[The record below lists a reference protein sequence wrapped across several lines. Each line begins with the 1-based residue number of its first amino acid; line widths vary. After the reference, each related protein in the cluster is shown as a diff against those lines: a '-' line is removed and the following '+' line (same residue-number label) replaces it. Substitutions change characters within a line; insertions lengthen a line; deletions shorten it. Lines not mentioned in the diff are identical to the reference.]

1 MGGASFSVIMPV
13 YNGEA
18 TIARAIDSVCAQ
30 TDPDWEL
37 IVVDDGSRDGTRELV
52 AMHTAREPRIRLLVQ
67 PRNGGVAA
75 ARNAGIDAAAGR
87 YIAFLDADDYW
98 LPAKLERQ
106 RQAFA
111 AGASV
116 VFGSYFRDGA
126 SGRKQVAAPARVDFR
141 RLLRGNCI
149 GNLTGAYDSI
159 QLGRFHQQP
168 IGHEDY
174 LMWLEVVRKAG
185 AAVGLAEPLAV
196 YSEGGASL
204 SSNLWRSARWTWA
217 IQRHHLKLPWPVA
230 LACFGHYL
238 VGAAGKRLGRRS
250 T

>member
-1 MGGASFSVIMPV
+1 MGSEAFSVIMPA
-13 YNGEA
+13 YNGAA
-18 TIARAIDSVCAQ
+18 TIGRAIDSVLMQ
-30 TDPDWEL
+30 TDSDWEL
-37 IVVDDGSRDGTRELV
+37 VVVDDGSRDATRTIVNALAESDS
-52 AMHTAREPRIRLLVQ
+52 RIRLLVQ
-67 PRNGGVAA
+67 PRNGGVAS
-75 ARNAGIDAAAGR
+75 ARNAGIDAATGR

-98 LPAKLERQ
+98 LPAKLARQ
-106 RQAFA
+106 RQAFL

-126 SGRKQVAAPARVDFR
+126 NGRKQVPALARVDFR

-149 GNLTGAYDSI
+149 GNLTGTYDSA

-185 AAVGLAEPLAV
+185 KAVGLAEPLAV
-196 YSEGGASL
+196 YSEGGVSL
-204 SSNLWRSARWTWA
+204 SSNLMRSARWTWA
-217 IQRHHLKLPWPVA
+217 IQRHHLKLPLPLA

-238 VGAAGKRLGRRS
+238 IGAVGKRVGRRQA
-250 T
+250 